1 MGIHQKR
8 YYEYKIKPTSTV
20 IEHFSHK
27 RALSAFQ
34 RGSEFLTFA
43 KLFCLFSDHSVE
55 NVQLSEEIILIIF
68 ESFLFV

>member
-8 YYEYKIKPTSTV
+8 YYEYKIKPTV

-34 RGSEFLTFA
+34 KGSEFLNFA

>member
-20 IEHFSHK
+20 GEHFSHK

-34 RGSEFLTFA
+34 KGSEFLNFA

-55 NVQLSEEIILIIF
+55 NVKLSEEIILIIF